1 MTAGQTCQY
10 ITHGQVSR
18 QVTQGQSLDPING
31 RRPRHKWEHQDREV
45 LCLLY
50 RFYNNPAK
58 DLTAI
63 FNYLFKD
70 CLEREKFKNGLPSTT
85 LATQWHDMRTGS
97 NGYDLWRKIN
107 IDQTLMDCRTRY
119 SDIKNSIEDAAC
131 TLGLELCLRVQPPE
145 VNTTH
150 SHRPGKRAQRI
161 EQIEEVLS
169 DAMSAAEDTEP
180 EKERPNKLRRTR
192 SAIDTSRI
200 FSEAQSS
207 TQVTTCASASVNS
220 KTLDA
225 PSQVSPT
232 MLDGETAQSL
242 HVKGG
247 YNKNPPKTVPRL
259 LFRFSDDT
267 SAAKGPFL
275 KDLTGF
281 IAGSFVANPS
291 DIPPVPT
298 EILKALVLMH
308 LTPDQRIS
316 QTPFISFF
324 SSILPTFH
332 RALRFVQ
339 FFRVRNLAALTSSK
353 DHLPTPL

>member
-1 MTAGQTCQY
+1 MTAAPTCQY
-10 ITHGQVSR
+10 IAHDQLSR
-18 QVTQGQSLDPING
+18 QVTKEPSLDPINR
-31 RRPRHKWEHQDREV
+31 RRPRHKWEHEDREV

-50 RFYNNPAK
+50 RFYSNSAK

-70 CLEREKFKNGLPSTT
+70 CLEQEKFKNGLASTT
-85 LATQWHDMRTGS
+85 LATQWHDMRIAS
-97 NGYDLWRKIN
+97 NGNDIWRKIN

-119 SDIKNSIEDAAC
+119 GDIKSSIEDAAC
-131 TLGLELCLRVQPPE
+131 ALGLELCLRVQPPG

-150 SHRPGKRAQRI
+150 SHRLGKRARRI

-192 SAIDTSRI
+192 SAINTPGI
-200 FSEAQSS
+200 FIEAQSS
-207 TQVTTCASASVNS
+207 TQVTTYASAPAGGE
-220 KTLDA
+220 TPDA
-225 PSQVSPT
+225 PRQVSSI
-232 MLDGETAQSL
+232 GETAQSL
-242 HVKGG
+242 QVKSGH
-247 YNKNPPKTVPRL
+247 NINPPKTVPRL
-259 LFRFSDDT
+259 LFRFSDDI

-275 KDLTGF
+275 KDSTGF
-281 IAGSFVANPS
+281 IAGSFVTNPS
-291 DIPPVPT
+291 DIPPVPS

-324 SSILPTFH
+324 SSMLPTFH
-332 RALRFVQ
+332 RALRFVGV
-339 FFRVRNLAALTSSK
+339 FHIRTWLR
-353 DHLPTPL
+353 